1 MISSLKAKKLLG
13 ISYSRKDII
22 SELVLIDKKV
32 C

>member
-1 MISSLKAKKLLG
+1 MISSLTKKLLG

-22 SELVLIDKKV
+22 SEPVLIDKKV